1 MNKAD
6 VSSLSPSLERQEL
19 LMKDEFS
26 GPILEIS
33 AFETP

>member
-6 VSSLSPSLERQEL
+6 VSSLRPSLERQEL
-19 LMKDEFS
+19 LMKDES
-26 GPILEIS
+26 NGPILEIS

>member
-19 LMKDEFS
+19 LMKDESS
-26 GPILEIS
+26 GLILEIS

>member
-19 LMKDEFS
+19 LMKDESS
-26 GPILEIS
+26 GPIS